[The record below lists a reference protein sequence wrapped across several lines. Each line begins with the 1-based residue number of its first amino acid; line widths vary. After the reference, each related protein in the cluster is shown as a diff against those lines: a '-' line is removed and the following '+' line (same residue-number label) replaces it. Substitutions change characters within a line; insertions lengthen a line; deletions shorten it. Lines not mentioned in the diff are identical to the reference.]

1 MDADAIPMVSVRHIR
16 PPPAHSPTHLV
27 VCNDPWV
34 QLAQQVAGHLPLP
47 VPPVHGHGHNL
58 LHKQGVEAR
67 LAQLHQPEQQQ
78 DEEPQEQVQG
88 AGCT

>member
-1 MDADAIPMVSVRHIR
+1 
-16 PPPAHSPTHLV
+16 
-27 VCNDPWV
+27 
-34 QLAQQVAGHLPLP
+34 
-47 VPPVHGHGHNL
+47 
-58 LHKQGVEAR
+58 VEAR